1 MAICVPFLGHSL
13 LLSYFRPFVITAVT
27 IQKDSRHCYLVYKKA
42 TMSDNEQKPFRVV
55 VVGGGV
61 AGLTMSHCLS
71 RAGID
76 HVVLEAYPEIVSPR
90 GASIGF
96 WPHGMKI
103 LSQIGCWKDIQDQC
117 VSMQYSY
124 NRLPN
129 GKPITATRLWDMIQA
144 R

>member
-1 MAICVPFLGHSL
+1 MGH
-13 LLSYFRPFVITAVT
+13 
-27 IQKDSRHCYLVYKKA
+27 DG
-42 TMSDNEQKPFRVV
+42 QKPFRVL

-76 HVVLEAYPEIVSPR
+76 HVVLEAYPEIVSAK

-103 LSQIGCWKDIQDQC
+103 LSQIGCWEDIQER
-117 VSMQYSY
+117 SLPMQHSY
-124 NRLPN
+124 NRLPS
-129 GKPITATRLWDMIQA
+129 GKPFTATRLWDMIQS